1 MARQRFHS
9 KQPNYRQVKT
19 IETTMTSQ
27 FKHNYSH
34 YEMAVEEDDGIELGN
49 VFIIVYSFVVC
60 VLMKPITLKV
70 WTDEYRGRLPLILI
84 LFPLSLIDFVKLEHF
99 TLLIKLIL

>member
-1 MARQRFHS
+1 
-9 KQPNYRQVKT
+9 
-19 IETTMTSQ
+19 MTSQ

-70 WTDEYRGRLPLILI
+70 
-84 LFPLSLIDFVKLEHF
+84 
-99 TLLIKLIL
+99 